1 MKVVQTEVSET
12 EYSLL
17 ATYARTHKTT
27 IKGAVRE
34 AIKKIALRDEIDPND
49 PIFKAFPLAK
59 KRARII
65 DASERS
71 DYYLYGWEG

>member
-12 EYSLL
+12 EYTLL
-17 ATYARTHKTT
+17 AGYAKTHKTT
-27 IKGAVRE
+27 IKEAVRE
-34 AIKKIALRDEIDPND
+34 AIRKLAFRDEVDPND

-59 KRARII
+59 KRGRIT
-65 DASERS
+65 DASEKS